1 MRKSA
6 VFVAFSF
13 LAAAGPA
20 APQAPKPAPAAAEE
34 GPASS
39 PVAPGPR
46 LNLKLDGPAR
56 FYTQETPPDG
66 AGGKSAAD
74 NLPSLGG
81 NPVSLE
87 PPPASRSR
95 PASSPYPND
104 PERRP

>member
-1 MRKSA
+1 MRKA
-6 VFVAFSF
+6 PRFVFLFVAFSL

-20 APQAPKPAPAAAEE
+20 APQAPKPAPAPAEE
-34 GPASS
+34 LS
-39 PVAPGPR
+39 PGPR
-46 LNLKLDGPAR
+46 LNLKFDEPAR
-56 FYTQETPPDG
+56 FYTRETPPEG
-66 AGGKSAAD
+66 AGGKSTAD

>member
-6 VFVAFSF
+6 VFVAFSL

-20 APQAPKPAPAAAEE
+20 APQAPKPAPAPAEE
-34 GPASS
+34 RPAT
-39 PVAPGPR
+39 P

-56 FYTQETPPDG
+56 AYTRETPADG

-87 PPPASRSR
+87 GPPASRPR
-95 PASSPYPND
+95 PPSSPYPND
-104 PERRP
+104 SEQRP